1 MAVAAPTPRIRKPTI
16 VLTVPISTSLNDL
29 CSTTRPTSATIL
41 TSTAGVPKKS
51 LMNVNTDCIPVSSTC
66 QRLQIVTNEPSG
78 HRFLL
83 YRPCRPRQPQPFH
96 ERNNYGA
103 SSPPFLDK
111 STRLLTFV
119 VLLLTLCV

>member
-1 MAVAAPTPRIRKPTI
+1 MIAPAPILSTRKPTS
-16 VLTVPISTSLNDL
+16 VLTVPVSTSLTDL
-29 CSTTRPTSATIL
+29 CSTTRPTSVTIL
-41 TSTAGVPKKS
+41 IKTAGVPKKS

-66 QRLQIVTNEPSG
+66 QRLQIVTDEPSG